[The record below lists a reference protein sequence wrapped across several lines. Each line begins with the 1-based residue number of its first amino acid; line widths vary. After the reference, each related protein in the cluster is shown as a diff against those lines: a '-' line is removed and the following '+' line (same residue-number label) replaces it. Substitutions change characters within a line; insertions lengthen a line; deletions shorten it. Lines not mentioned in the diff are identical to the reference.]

1 MGHAGDNMPYQYR
14 SIIAYLIPTDT
25 KKLIVLTTSYEYCK
39 VPGNYIFLLAW
50 GYLAGARVLPGCRA
64 AALCRRHRQPGA
76 VCLRYGLL
84 LIEDERTVRGD

>member
-50 GYLAGARVLPGCRA
+50 GYLAGARVLPGCRFMPATPPTGGGLSSIRPA
-64 AALCRRHRQPGA
+64 AH
-76 VCLRYGLL
+76 
-84 LIEDERTVRGD
+84 